1 MTHLKIDVLTLFPEF
16 FESPFSVSMMKR
28 AIDNNIIELNLHQIR
43 DFGLGNRRQVDDSP
57 YGGGA
62 GLVMK
67 PEVITAAWEAL
78 PKTEKTQ
85 TIVMSPRGKLF
96 NQKKAV
102 EFAETAEHLII
113 VCGHYEGIDQRFIEI
128 SGAVELSVGD
138 YVLTG
143 GETAALSVIDAVTR
157 LIPGV
162 LGNEESFKNES
173 FTLPL
178 LEHDQYT
185 MPRVFRGLAIPK
197 VLTGGNHA
205 KIEAW
210 RLRNAL
216 AKTAE
221 NRPELLSQI
230 PPEFWEEMK

>member
-28 AIDNNIIELNLHQIR
+28 ALDNNILELNLHQIR
-43 DFGLGNRRQVDDSP
+43 EFGLGNRRQVDDSP

-102 EFAETAEHLII
+102 ELAETAEHLII

-173 FTLPL
+173 FSLPL